1 MATYQQHNTLIMK
14 LADNPYG
21 PYGKSEI
28 ILTSSDF
35 NTFYNAF
42 TTQAMLKDG
51 GQTVYFMMSQW
62 PRDENNATLNYFVGL
77 MEMKLK

>member
-1 MATYQQHNTLIMK
+1 MK

>member
-1 MATYQQHNTLIMK
+1 M
-14 LADNPYG
+14 LA
-21 PYGKSEI
+21 
-28 ILTSSDF
+28 
-35 NTFYNAF
+35 
-42 TTQAMLKDG
+42 DG